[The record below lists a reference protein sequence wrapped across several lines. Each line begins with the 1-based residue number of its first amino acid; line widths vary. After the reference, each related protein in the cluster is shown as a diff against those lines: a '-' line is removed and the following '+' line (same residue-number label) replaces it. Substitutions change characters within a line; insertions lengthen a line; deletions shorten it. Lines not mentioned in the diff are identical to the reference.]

1 LKKSDL
7 IPALIWLGLGI
18 AVAVGSYRLELG
30 TMHTPGPGL
39 MPFILGVILSLCSLP
54 ILVRSIKM
62 TIIKAKKRNESI
74 WSGVEFKKLIV
85 VLVSLIGYAVLIER
99 IGYVVITFL
108 VLLVLFKTVETQ
120 KWSLVLLLSF
130 LTVISTYVLFVII
143 LKVMLPSGWLR
154 IG

>member
-1 LKKSDL
+1 MKKSDL

-30 TMHTPGPGL
+30 TMHAPGPGL

-54 ILVRSIKM
+54 ILVRSIQM
-62 TIIKAKKRNESI
+62 TIIKAKLRDEGI
-74 WSGVEFKKLIV
+74 WSGIEFKKLII
-85 VLVSLIGYAVLIER
+85 VLASLIGYAVLIER
-99 IGYVVITFL
+99 VGYVVITFL
-108 VLLVLFKTVETQ
+108 VLLILFKTVETQ

-130 LTVISTYVLFVII
+130 LTVISTYVLFGVI
-143 LKVMLPSGWLR
+143 LKITLPSGLLR